1 MLQAMSMLTNDFV
14 SMARTAD
21 RATPSPRPNSWRM
34 GNLALAAIP
43 MASFKFLF
51 CIGVL
56 ATGWFWLG
64 LNIGQMQTLTFI
76 MLVFA
81 GQAVVYVVRERG
93 RMWRSRPVLLM
104 MLFSLADIAIVSAFA
119 ISGTLMPPVPITIVI
134 MLLVATSAFAVALD
148 QVKVM
153 VFARCPID

>member
-21 RATPSPRPNSWRM
+21 HATPSPRPNTWRM
-34 GNLALAAIP
+34 GNLALAAVP
-43 MASFKFLF
+43 LASFKFLF

-56 ATGWFWLG
+56 AAGWFWLG
-64 LNIGQMQTLTFI
+64 LNVGQMQTLTFI

-93 RMWRSRPVLLM
+93 RMWGSRPVLPM
-104 MLFSLADIAIVSAFA
+104 MLFSLADIAIVSTFA
-119 ISGTLMPPVPITIVI
+119 ITGTLMRPLPISVVI
-134 MLLVATSAFAVALD
+134 MLLVATAGSALALD

-153 VFARCPID
+153 VFVRRPID

>member
-1 MLQAMSMLTNDFV
+1 
-14 SMARTAD
+14 
-21 RATPSPRPNSWRM
+21 
-34 GNLALAAIP
+34 
-43 MASFKFLF
+43 
-51 CIGVL
+51 
-56 ATGWFWLG
+56 
-64 LNIGQMQTLTFI
+64 
-76 MLVFA
+76 
-81 GQAVVYVVRERG
+81 
-93 RMWRSRPVLLM
+93 M